1 MDKSSIINSRGIGI
15 QAVNPKILKVDCCVF
30 QNSQSDAINIT
41 FESGTQYE
49 VNGETM
55 N

>member
-15 QAVNPKILKVDCCVF
+15 KAVNPKILKIDGCIF

-41 FESGTQYE
+41 FESGPQYE
-49 VNGETM
+49 VNGE
-55 N
+55 NVN

>member
-15 QAVNPKILKVDCCVF
+15 QAVNPKILKVDGCVF

-41 FESGTQYE
+41 FESGPQYE